1 VILHGKFIYFLLIH
15 IQSLQLHQMLSKSH
29 AIHLRVVRIVRVDQS
44 ETPPYV
50 LVSQAIWEYHQ
61 NVDRN
66 AFLAPNALL
75 LKLV

>member
-1 VILHGKFIYFLLIH
+1 
-15 IQSLQLHQMLSKSH
+15 MLSKSH